1 MINQVAERV
10 KENFAIATEKL
21 EKGFNMRCFLSDI
34 YGPVWGSIESKVYMA
49 EVPYFIIFTSKPIAE
64 VKNTSGDGRVDPK
77 FGWRCGKGKWM
88 WRKSNL
94 S

>member
-34 YGPVWGSIESKVYMA
+34 YGPV
-49 EVPYFIIFTSKPIAE
+49 
-64 VKNTSGDGRVDPK
+64 
-77 FGWRCGKGKWM
+77 
-88 WRKSNL
+88 
-94 S
+94 